1 MSALLLSAKRGLS
14 TCHFIFLIVECDF
27 VVYASQTFHPI
38 VIVIRGYEPAT
49 LIAEQECSCRQ
60 TLERSKRESNLLC
73 ILAAEYALFAHQ

>member
-60 TLERSKRESNLLC
+60 TFEGNLLC
-73 ILAAEYALFAHQ
+73 ILAGEYALFAYQ